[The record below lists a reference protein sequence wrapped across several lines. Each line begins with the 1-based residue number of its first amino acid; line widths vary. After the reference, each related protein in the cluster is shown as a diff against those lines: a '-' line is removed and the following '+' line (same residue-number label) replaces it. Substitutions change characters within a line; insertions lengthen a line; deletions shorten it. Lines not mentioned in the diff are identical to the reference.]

1 VIEVENTKHYLV
13 SSAPK
18 MMLFTKLLLLIHHNK
33 IVLWNEKTK
42 IKINNEYHVNKFES
56 TSELVRG
63 GNVNF

>member
-1 VIEVENTKHYLV
+1 
-13 SSAPK
+13 
-18 MMLFTKLLLLIHHNK
+18 
-33 IVLWNEKTK
+33 VLWNEKTK